1 MVLDWYNVSIQRIF
15 KFCLEKLEKRYEE
28 MNYKKRRDEVLSKM
42 EKNSVLVLY
51 SGVRHH
57 VSADEYDLFTAQAN
71 RNFFYLTG
79 LRRDNMVL
87 VLDKCVEPAKTMLDQ
102 CKLGFSRNTVVF
114 FKLLQ
119 FKWQQEQLHFFE
131 RSAERYQLSAQHQRA
146 GQRALHGL

>member
-57 VSADEYDLFTAQAN
+57 VSADEYAPLRQTETLLSYRHSPREYDV
-71 RNFFYLTG
+71 NFG
-79 LRRDNMVL
+79 
-87 VLDKCVEPAKTMLDQ
+87 
-102 CKLGFSRNTVVF
+102 
-114 FKLLQ
+114 
-119 FKWQQEQLHFFE
+119 
-131 RSAERYQLSAQHQRA
+131 
-146 GQRALHGL
+146 